1 MPSLDDGMI
10 QVTSSGKSGLVYNGV
25 PDWLYGEK
33 ILESNRALW
42 FSPGGSRLVYASFD
56 DTKVA
61 SIDYPVYG
69 MYDDPSNIYPETAS
83 VKYPK
88 AGKAN
93 PLVTLFVV
101 DLMSEEITSNSGR
114 GISSSSVASG
124 DQSRPLNANSIP
136 VVTLDETKD
145 TIKKLLPPQE
155 IAQRYEQSLSN
166 LSFFPCRLLWCIG
179 CSKKYKKE
187 MKGDTFPQNYM
198 FLLFRPLR

>member
-42 FSPGGSRLVYASFD
+42 FSPGGSRLVYGSFD

-114 GISSSSVASG
+114 GISASASG
-124 DQSRPLNANSIP
+124 DQTRPLNANSIP

-155 IAQRYEQSLSN
+155 IAQRYDQSLSN
-166 LSFFPCRLLWCIG
+166 FSLLLLSCRLC
-179 CSKKYKKE
+179 
-187 MKGDTFPQNYM
+187 
-198 FLLFRPLR
+198 